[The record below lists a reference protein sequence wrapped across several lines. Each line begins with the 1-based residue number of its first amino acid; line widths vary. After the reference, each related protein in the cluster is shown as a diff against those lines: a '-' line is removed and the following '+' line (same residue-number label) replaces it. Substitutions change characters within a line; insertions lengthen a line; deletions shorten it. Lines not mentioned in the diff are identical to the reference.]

1 MTTWRPLLG
10 FPTYEVSDEGLVRSV
25 RPRAD
30 GLPAV
35 PRTVCG
41 SIGGNQQSKRAYVKL
56 YDAAGNR
63 RTLALGPLV
72 LRAFGIE
79 PPNTFPHE
87 VAYRDGNSQNNA
99 LENLCWKPKKK
110 FVCRHTRRDA
120 A

>member
-1 MTTWRPLLG
+1 MQWRSIPG
-10 FPTYEVSDEGLVRSV
+10 FPTYKVSDEGVVRGAK
-25 RPRAD
+25 PRSD
-30 GLPAV
+30 GMPEM

-41 SIGGNQQSKRAYVKL
+41 SIGGNQQSKRVYVKL

-72 LRAFGIE
+72 LCAFGVQ

-87 VAYRDGNSQNNA
+87 VAYRDRNTQNNA
-99 LENLCWKPKKK
+99 LVNLYWQAKKK
-110 FVCRHTRRDA
+110 FVRWCGRRGA